1 VSDGYESLSAADGER
16 GGHGGTDR
24 ELRWLSMGYQGDT
37 DEERGG

>member
-1 VSDGYESLSAADGER
+1 MSLCLLPTER
-16 GGHGGTDR
+16 EGDMGGTDR